1 MLRKEAR
8 DALKRFIESLVA
20 LLVIPFIYVGDK
32 LVTKVGLDYVSLIQ
46 TGFFITLIIYAVYAG
61 ATVFQ
66 SERKDRAFEYLFSLP
81 LTRRKI
87 ILAKVLPRLGL
98 LLLLGGVATIVIGR
112 GLQAESG
119 IALLVL
125 FFSSLFL
132 SIGVFSIV
140 ISLFGVGLMYLTFFG
155 GEIVFRPPP
164 SKARNQ
170 SHRSPRP
177 VDRTV
182 GLRSS
187 PSRSLRHSL
196 LVDLQENGRQATQ
209 ASDEDILFDYTPD
222 VIYSCFAYRPVVP
235 EISSQWTSRPLNR
248 SGI

>member
-20 LLVIPFIYVGDK
+20 LLIIPFIYIGDK
-32 LVTKVGLDYVSLIQ
+32 LGVKIGLDYASLIQ
-46 TGFFITLIIYAVYAG
+46 TGFFITLVIYAVYAG
-61 ATVFQ
+61 ATIFQ

-98 LLLLGGVATIVIGR
+98 LLFLGGVATIVIGR
-112 GLQAESG
+112 GLQAEAV

-140 ISLFGVGLMYLTFFG
+140 ISLFGVGLMYLIFFQ
-155 GEIVFRPPP
+155 GEIVCASILLKLGVNF
-164 SKARNQ
+164 
-170 SHRSPRP
+170 
-177 VDRTV
+177 T
-182 GLRSS
+182 G
-187 PSRSLRHSL
+187 RHGPLVAQLVSAAVL
-196 LVDLQENGRQATQ
+196 LVPFGIAFWLTFKKMDVRPIKLQMKTYY
-209 ASDEDILFDYTPD
+209 SIVLPTLVVLVS
-222 VIYSCFAYRPVVP
+222 VIVFLSKRLMAGGF
-235 EISSQWTSRPLNR
+235 L
-248 SGI
+248 GH